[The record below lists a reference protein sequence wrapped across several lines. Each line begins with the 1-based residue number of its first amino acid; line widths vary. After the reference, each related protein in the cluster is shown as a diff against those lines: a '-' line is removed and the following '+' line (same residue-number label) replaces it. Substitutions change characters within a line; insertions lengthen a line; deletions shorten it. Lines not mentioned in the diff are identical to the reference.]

1 MPGFI
6 PTLIPPYT
14 PPLPDLTNFI
24 PKRRLVSNL
33 ALGFPTVVTTTEDHG
48 YTSTL
53 IVSFLFPNVK
63 RIQALQNVAFPITVL
78 SPTTFSVP
86 IDTTNYGPFTVDTNQ
101 EPQVLPAAEQNLT
114 LVNATNN
121 AA

>member
-14 PPLPDLTNFI
+14 PPLPDLTDFV
-24 PKRRLVSNL
+24 PKRRVISSI
-33 ALGFPTVVTTTEDHG
+33 ATGFPTVITTDEDHG

-53 IVSFLFPNVK
+53 IVSFLFPNLK
-63 RIQALQNVAFPITVL
+63 KMQQLQSATFPITVL
-78 SPTTFSVP
+78 SPTTFSIPV
-86 IDTTNYGPFTVDTNQ
+86 DTTTYGAFVIDTNQ

-114 LVNATNN
+114 LENATNN